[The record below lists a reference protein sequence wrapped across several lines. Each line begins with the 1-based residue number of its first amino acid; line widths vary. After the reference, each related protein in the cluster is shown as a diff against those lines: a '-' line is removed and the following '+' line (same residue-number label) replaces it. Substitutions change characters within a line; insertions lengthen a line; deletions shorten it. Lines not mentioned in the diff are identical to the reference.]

1 VIFVLLIEADL
12 RESDIHGIGLFCLE
26 PIPRGTKV
34 WEFHPLF
41 DVVISDADLPDL
53 PQPVHSFLRK
63 YAYRSVKTAELIVNV
78 DLARHMNHADVPSLI
93 TDSESNYY
101 AAYDLPPGTELT
113 CDYRIFS
120 VAGCDF

>member
-1 VIFVLLIEADL
+1 VLLIEADL

-26 PIPRGTKV
+26 PIPKGAKV

-41 DVVISDADLPDL
+41 DVVISDADLPAL
-53 PQPVHSFLRK
+53 PPPVHSFLQK
-63 YAYRSVKTAELIVNV
+63 YAYRSVKTAELIVNI
-78 DLARHMNHADVPSLI
+78 DLARHMNHADVPSLV

-101 AAYDLPPGTELT
+101 AAYDLPAGTELT